1 MLIYNLSIN
10 HWKTL
15 TELILLQIPECKE
28 SQQQTFIDN
37 INILNEIYKIKNQE
51 FGYYMKK
58 IEYTERKLF
67 NIDITVNTL
76 KKLKRK
82 NVL

>member
-1 MLIYNLSIN
+1 MIIIWVVIVVKIRFIFYNYVFDRKVIEEFLGLQCVLYRML
-10 HWKTL
+10 
-15 TELILLQIPECKE
+15 
-28 SQQQTFIDN
+28 
-37 INILNEIYKIKNQE
+37 
-51 FGYYMKK
+51 
-58 IEYTERKLF
+58 TERKLF

>member
-37 INILNEIYKIKNQE
+37 INILNEIDKIKNQE

-58 IEYTERKLF
+58 IECTERKLF

>member
-1 MLIYNLSIN
+1 
-10 HWKTL
+10 
-15 TELILLQIPECKE
+15 
-28 SQQQTFIDN
+28 
-37 INILNEIYKIKNQE
+37 
-51 FGYYMKK
+51 MKK
-58 IEYTERKLF
+58 IECTERKLF